1 MAQPRSQPVPANL
14 SVGAEK
20 LSLLAGLTA
29 GLAYSIFAS
38 FIMNALTP
46 VTGLLV
52 ETDSF
57 RRIASGHYQEILSLD
72 GAVPV
77 IVASLIVFVL
87 VWSSMRVI
95 IEHWQREEWGRI
107 AIDRSLSG
115 GPMLIP
121 VTGEPLASVVQK

>member
-1 MAQPRSQPVPANL
+1 MAQPRSQPVRADL
-14 SVGAEK
+14 SAGAER

-52 ETDSF
+52 ETDSL

-72 GAVPV
+72 GTTPIV
-77 IVASLIVFVL
+77 VASLIVFVL

-95 IEHWQREEWGRI
+95 IEHWQREDWGRI
-107 AIDRSLSG
+107 SIDRNLPG
-115 GPMLIP
+115 APMLMP
-121 VTGEPLASVVQK
+121 VTVAPLPSVVNE

>member
-1 MAQPRSQPVPANL
+1 MAEPRSQPVRANL
-14 SVGAEK
+14 SIGAEN

-46 VTGLLV
+46 VTGVLV
-52 ETDSF
+52 EADSF
-57 RRIASGHYQEILSLD
+57 RRIASGHYQEVFSLD
-72 GAVPV
+72 GAIPIV
-77 IVASLIVFVL
+77 VASLIVFVL

-95 IEHWQREEWGRI
+95 IEHWQREDWGRI

-115 GPMLIP
+115 GPMLVP
-121 VTGEPLASVVQK
+121 VTVAPLASVVNK

>member
-1 MAQPRSQPVPANL
+1 MAEPRSQAVRVNL
-14 SVGAEK
+14 SIAAER

-29 GLAYSIFAS
+29 GLVYSIFAS
-38 FIMNALTP
+38 FVMNALTP

-72 GAVPV
+72 GAIPIV
-77 IVASLIVFVL
+77 VASLIVFVL
-87 VWSSMRVI
+87 VWSSVRVV
-95 IEHWQREEWGRI
+95 IEHWKREDWERI
-107 AIDRSLSG
+107 AIDRSLP

-121 VTGEPLASVVQK
+121 VTGEPLVSLVTK